1 MVCWFNS
8 LTWRYDFCANT
19 CNYIWR
25 NICCKLASFLKCD
38 EMEAWE
44 VQRLAADLTRDKPK
58 ISTLL
63 ANETEEYRSSSMK
76 PLGHKAVKRFIYYP
90 WKCTFVFFRVL
101 SSLLGTAQET
111 PHLRGS
117 RGVRHACG
125 KRTSVWIVLPPITG
139 PAFKRPLKRLWSW
152 SGIQR
157 DRSENEGP
165 SKAGTSA

>member
-1 MVCWFNS
+1 MVCWFNT

-19 CNYIWR
+19 SNYILR
-25 NICCKLASFLKCD
+25 NICCKLTSFLKCD
-38 EMEAWE
+38 EIEAWE
-44 VQRLAADLTRDKPK
+44 IQCLTADWTHDKPK

-63 ANETEEYRSSSMK
+63 ANETEEYRSSPIK
-76 PLGHKAVKRFIYYP
+76 ALGYKAVKRFIYDP
-90 WKCTFVFFRVL
+90 WKCTFTFFNVL

-111 PHLRGS
+111 PHLWGS

-125 KRTSVWIVLPPITG
+125 KRTSVWIVLSSITG

-157 DRSENEGP
+157 DRS
-165 SKAGTSA
+165 